1 MTLLELKMSVD
12 DAIERAFENGEDPK
26 KIPVTLQLEHPLDG
40 SMWTDK
46 DVELFYDGG
55 GQCTGCVI
63 QAYLPDEENTQ
74 DQP

>member
-1 MTLLELKMSVD
+1 MKLSDLKKSVD
-12 DAIERAFENGEDPK
+12 DAIERAIEMGEDPTQ
-26 KIPVTLQLEHPLDG
+26 IPVTLQLEHPLIG

-63 QAYLPDEENTQ
+63 QAYLPDEE
-74 DQP
+74 DSEL